1 MRQKQMKR
9 SSFLLL
15 MIVFGTC
22 LLFGH
27 IADSNTTTE
36 KNTHPSTKRVAVLY
50 FEDNSR
56 FDSSTGC
63 GCMPNF
69 IGKIFGTK
77 KKWDLE
83 AGFAT
88 ILNRKLAETTVYQP
102 ISRDE
107 LLDAMAQMSLSRQH
121 LKKLN
126 KEQRAK
132 LAKLLNADVIV
143 MGEIQKFNQSRMR
156 ANASRSLTESGREST
171 SAPISASYMT
181 GFAALAYRY
190 RALVKLNMKFYEASG
205 SEITT
210 VPISVTRYH
219 SRAGTQL
226 SGLQASVTEAGTDLR
241 FGMTSE
247 KKGKN
252 VHPIAKPT
260 ELNKIRFASPEYDR
274 TLLGMVTN
282 EALIKVVLAL
292 RDNYGPNFITPWDKP
307 TDSDDQKKIVDEEA
321 NKRPIKITYVDNE
334 DPDMIYINAGSA
346 RGLAIDQKF
355 DVYTNAQPIRDVD
368 TGDILDYVK
377 KKIATVSVVEIR
389 NDRLSIVKIVEK
401 TNDIRKGDV
410 LKSTPADE
418 ITQEQNKGEENS
430 EKQ

>member
-1 MRQKQMKR
+1 MKR
-9 SSFLLL
+9 LYFSILL
-15 MIVFGTC
+15 IVLGTC

-27 IADSNTTTE
+27 VADSNTTTQ

-50 FEDNSR
+50 FDDNSR

-63 GCMPNF
+63 GCIPNF
-69 IGKIFGTK
+69 IGRIFGTK

-88 ILNRKLAETTVYQP
+88 ILNRKLAVTTVYQP

-107 LLDAMAQMSLSRQH
+107 LLDAMAQMSLSRH
-121 LKKLN
+121 DLKKLN

-132 LAKLLNADVIV
+132 LAELLNADVIV
-143 MGEIQKFNQSRMR
+143 IGEIQKFNQSRMR
-156 ANASRSLTESGREST
+156 ANASRSLTESGREAS
-171 SAPISASYMT
+171 SAPITASYMT

-190 RALVKLNMKFYEASG
+190 RAHVQLNVKFYEASG

-210 VPISVTRYH
+210 APISVTRYH
-219 SRAGTQL
+219 SLAGTQV

-247 KKGKN
+247 KKGTN
-252 VHPIAKPT
+252 VRPIVKPT
-260 ELNKIRFASPEYDR
+260 ELNKIKFATPKYDK
-274 TLLGMVTN
+274 TLFGHVTN

-292 RDNYGPNFITPWDKP
+292 RDSYGPNFITPWEEP
-307 TDSDDQKKIVDEEA
+307 SESDDQEKVVDEEVM
-321 NKRPIKITYVDNE
+321 KRPIKITYVDSE

-355 DVYTNAQPIRDVD
+355 DVYTDAQPIRDVD

-377 KKIATVSVVEIR
+377 KKIATVAVVEIR

-401 TNDIRKGDV
+401 TIDLKRGDV
-410 LKSTPADE
+410 LKSTHTDV
-418 ITQEQNKGEENS
+418 ITQEKNKGDDNS
-430 EKQ
+430 ENQ